1 MMTASGV
8 FTKVQEI
15 SVACLQMDDAVHLFQ
30 LRVGTRC
37 PKAYQPREKGFFN
50 LSVESNPRR
59 YP

>member
-15 SVACLQMDDAVHLFQ
+15 SVACLQMDDAVHLF
-30 LRVGTRC
+30 RC
-37 PKAYQPREKGFFN
+37 PKAYQPKEKGFFN